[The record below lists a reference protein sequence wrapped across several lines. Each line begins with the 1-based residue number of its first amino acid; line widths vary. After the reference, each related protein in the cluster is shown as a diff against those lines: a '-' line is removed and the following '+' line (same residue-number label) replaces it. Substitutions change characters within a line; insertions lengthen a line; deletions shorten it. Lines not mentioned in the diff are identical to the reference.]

1 MVSKPNLLNNTNLQ
15 RLRNISNRINYTTIT
30 LITQYLIRR
39 NILKQEAEIKYTQ
52 CKEIYILR
60 IYSLYWVHFAIYILY
75 YIIIIYIKY
84 IVEYNI
90 I

>member
-15 RLRNISNRINYTTIT
+15 RLRNISNSINYTTIT

-60 IYSLYWVHFAIYILY
+60 IYSLHWVHFAIYILY

>member
-15 RLRNISNRINYTTIT
+15 RLRNISNSINYTTIT

-60 IYSLYWVHFAIYILY
+60 I
-75 YIIIIYIKY
+75 
-84 IVEYNI
+84 
-90 I
+90 